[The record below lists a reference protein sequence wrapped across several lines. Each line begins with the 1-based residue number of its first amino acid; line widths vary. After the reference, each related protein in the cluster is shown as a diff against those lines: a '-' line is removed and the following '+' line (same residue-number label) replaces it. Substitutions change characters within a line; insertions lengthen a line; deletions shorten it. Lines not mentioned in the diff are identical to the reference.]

1 MKLGINV
8 EEKDIRVEF
17 NKIDKDMDEDIS
29 FNEFKEF
36 VV

>member
-1 MKLGINV
+1 LKLGINV